1 MNGYIISA
9 LVERGV
15 DKNIAQKLVKNN
27 VIEQP
32 INVNTLSNKDISK
45 IIELMDWL
53 EERGELEL
61 TNN

>member
-15 DKNIAQKLVKNN
+15 DKTTAQKLVRYN

-32 INVNTLSNKDISK
+32 INVDTLSNKDISS
-45 IIELMDWL
+45 IILLMCWL
-53 EERGELEL
+53 EERGELE
-61 TNN
+61 NY

>member
-15 DKNIAQKLVKNN
+15 DKTTAQKLARYN

-32 INVNTLSNKDISK
+32 INVDTLRNKDISK
-45 IIELMDWL
+45 IIELMHWL
-53 EERGELEL
+53 EERGELE
-61 TNN
+61 NY

>member
-15 DKNIAQKLVKNN
+15 DKTTAQKLARYN

-32 INVNTLSNKDISK
+32 INVDTLSNKDISK
-45 IIELMDWL
+45 IIELMHWL
-53 EERGELEL
+53 EERGELEII
-61 TNN
+61 

>member
-15 DKNIAQKLVKNN
+15 DKTTAQKLARYN

-32 INVNTLSNKDISK
+32 INVDTLSNKDISK
-45 IIELMDWL
+45 IIELMHWL
-53 EERGELEL
+53 EERGELE
-61 TNN
+61 NY